1 MVSRWWRALLL
12 WFQYFTSVK
21 RTRGAQVY
29 SLTFIRGLANTF
41 GLQGGFVKIADI
53 SEVTHDS
60 RPPRTDPESRFG
72 KAKTWYS
79 VRRSAPRITYE
90 TWAAHGCGLSS
101 AAR

>member
-41 GLQGGFVKIADI
+41 GLQGG
-53 SEVTHDS
+53 
-60 RPPRTDPESRFG
+60 
-72 KAKTWYS
+72 
-79 VRRSAPRITYE
+79 
-90 TWAAHGCGLSS
+90 C
-101 AAR
+101 